1 MSQKAV
7 FLSGEGDKWL
17 IRNKKEI
24 SNRDYNNDIVS
35 IEILKI
41 IKEHYKNKRIRIL
54 EVGCGNSTRLKKLK
68 KRNVDCFGVDPS
80 DLSVA
85 ESKRNK
91 IYCKKGTA
99 DKIPFNSNY
108 FDIVI
113 FGFCLYVCDE
123 SDYKKIKKE
132 TLRITKKNSFIIIQD
147 FYSPK
152 KIKKKFKYNKKI
164 SVIKQDFTKIF
175 IDKKIKLISRKIV
188 DYLSQ
193 KYTKRKNMWS
203 SVDTLI
209 KFK

>member
-1 MSQKAV
+1 MLFRS
-7 FLSGEGDKWL
+7 
-17 IRNKKEI
+17 
-24 SNRDYNNDIVS
+24 
-35 IEILKI
+35 
-41 IKEHYKNKRIRIL
+41 
-54 EVGCGNSTRLKKLK
+54 
-68 KRNVDCFGVDPS
+68 
-80 DLSVA
+80 
-85 ESKRNK
+85 
-91 IYCKKGTA
+91 
-99 DKIPFNSNY
+99 
-108 FDIVI
+108 
-113 FGFCLYVCDE
+113 E

-152 KIKKKFKYNKKI
+152 KIKKKFKYNNKI

>member
-1 MSQKAV
+1 MNQKAV

-24 SNRDYNNDIVS
+24 SNRNYNNDIVS

-41 IKEHYKNKRIRIL
+41 IKEFYKNKQVRIL
-54 EVGCGNSTRLKKLK
+54 EVGCGNSTRLKKLR
-68 KRNVDCFGVDPS
+68 KRNVYCFGVDPS
-80 DLSVA
+80 DLSVT
-85 ESKRNK
+85 ESNKNK

-99 DKIPFNSNY
+99 DKIPFNKNY

-132 TLRITKKNSFIIIQD
+132 TLRITKKKAFIIIQD

-152 KIKKKFKYNKKI
+152 KIKKEFKYNKNI
-164 SVIKQDFTKIF
+164 TVIKQDFTKIF

-209 KFK
+209 KLK